1 MGIGNFFPPFVEKLQ
16 KTYYIYVL
24 FNGDQMKTLEKNDYN
39 MSQFEL
45 LLSAGTDIQIDPD
58 KNYVFDWNLD
68 EETHQIIMQ
77 ILRVILTDEY
87 TNLVVGDAILFYDEL
102 KNVVPV
108 DQRVVKKVHCSGLA
122 ITALSIILYEIWV
135 EGNLEINKEKLG
147 LFINGMYSRHI
158 RLEE

>member
-1 MGIGNFFPPFVEKLQ
+1 VQ
-16 KTYYIYVL
+16 KTKIFAKFRFL
-24 FNGDQMKTLEKNDYN
+24 LNGDQMKAVEKNDYN

-58 KNYVFDWNLD
+58 KNYIFDWNLD
-68 EETHQIIMQ
+68 AETHLIIMQ

-108 DQRVVKKVHCSGLA
+108 DHSVSKQVRCSGLS
-122 ITALSIILYEIWV
+122 ITALSIILYEIWTD
-135 EGNLEINKEKLG
+135 ESLGINKEKLA
-147 LFINGMYSRHI
+147 LFINGMYSKHI
-158 RLEE
+158 RVDE